1 MEWTSIAG
9 LVFLGIIAVLLI
21 EDIVVGCKK
30 NGK

>member
-9 LVFLGIIAVLLI
+9 LVFLSIIAMLLI
-21 EDIVVGCKK
+21 EDVVVGYKK